1 MANVTAEQQV
11 GSALVGYL
19 AQHSA
24 RLLEQDPRLRSG
36 EPGAVHQ
43 MRVAA
48 RRLRSALA
56 SYAAIL
62 EGDAPA
68 ALAGEL
74 RWLGGVLSPAR
85 DAEVLRDR
93 LDDVL
98 EAQPEALVLGPVVQ
112 RVHDEL
118 GELSRAGHA
127 EAEAA
132 VNGERYARLLDGLEA
147 FVSSPPFADSAAR
160 PARKMLPKLLGA
172 DLSRVRRRHRVW
184 ERTDDPS
191 QRAHSLHQVRKA
203 AKRLR
208 YAAESAQPVLGD
220 RATDLAGRAEA
231 LQELLGEHQDTVIA
245 RTVLREMGLQAHRAG
260 EDEFTFGRLHA
271 IEEARAAEIVA
282 AYPDVLARL
291 QDRG

>member
-1 MANVTAEQQV
+1 MAGVTAEQQV
-11 GSALVGYL
+11 GPALVGYL
-19 AQHSA
+19 AQHRA
-24 RLLEQDPRLRSG
+24 RLLEQDARLRSG
-36 EPGAVHQ
+36 EQEGVHQ

-56 SYAAIL
+56 SYAPIL

-68 ALAGEL
+68 ALAEEL

-85 DAEVLRDR
+85 DAEVLQARRDA
-93 LDDVL
+93 VL
-98 EAQPEALVLGPVVQ
+98 EAQPDALVLGPVVQ
-112 RVHDEL
+112 RIHGEL

-132 VNGERYARLLDGLEA
+132 LDGERYARLLSELSR
-147 FVSSPPFADSAAR
+147 FVDSPPFGDSASR
-160 PARKMLPKLLGA
+160 PARKVLPRLLDA
-172 DLSRVRRRHRVW
+172 DLARVRKRHRAW

-191 QRAHSLHQVRKA
+191 RRAHALHQVRKA

-220 RATDLAGRAEA
+220 PATDLAARAEA
-231 LQELLGEHQDTVIA
+231 IQELLGEHQDTVVA
-245 RTVLREMGLQAHRAG
+245 RTVLREMGLHAHEAG
-260 EDEFTFGRLHA
+260 EDELTFGRLHA

-282 AYPDVLARL
+282 AYPGVLARL
-291 QDRG
+291 IDAG